1 MKNRKTIFNYIGE
14 ALISFA
20 VSILF
25 LMIIGF
31 ILGEDVKTYSTMFSL
46 GKEGLTFTTILQFFL
61 MCCIMTLL
69 NFIFYSDSIIKHKG
83 FLFRTIG
90 MCTGATIVVALLAV
104 KFGWFPINEWRP
116 WVGYATSFLIFF
128 TISCGLMALKT
139 KLENYKMEEALN
151 RIKEGDKDES

>member
-31 ILGEDVKTYSTMFSL
+31 IVGEDVKTYSSMFSL
-46 GKEGLTFTTILQFFL
+46 GNKGLTFTTILQFFA
-61 MCCIMTLL
+61 MSFIMTLL
-69 NFIFYSDSIIKHKG
+69 NFIFFSDSIFKSRG
-83 FLFRTIG
+83 FLFRIIG
-90 MCTGATIVVALLAV
+90 MCTGATIVVALFAV
-104 KFGWFPINEWRP
+104 KFDWFPINEWKP
-116 WVGYATSFLIFF
+116 WIGYATSFLIFF
-128 TISCGLMALKT
+128 TISCVLMALKT